1 MSLFH
6 LIKWRQRR
14 KQRTIVKV
22 QDPVSGTQ
30 TTTTGTVNVF
40 SSFLRQKFRLVLV
53 DNKCVRQMTEASH

>member
-6 LIKWRQRR
+6 LIKRRQRR

-22 QDPVSGTQ
+22 QDPVSSTQ

-40 SSFLRQKFRLVLV
+40 SSFLKQKFRLVLV
-53 DNKCVRQMTEASH
+53 DDECVRQMTEAGH